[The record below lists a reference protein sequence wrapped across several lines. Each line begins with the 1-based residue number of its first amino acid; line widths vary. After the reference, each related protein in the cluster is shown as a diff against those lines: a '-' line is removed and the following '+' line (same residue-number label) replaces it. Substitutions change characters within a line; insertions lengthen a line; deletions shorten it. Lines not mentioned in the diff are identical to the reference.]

1 MCCVFSFH
9 GAWVGGEL
17 LFVCVRGEPFV
28 ICEQVFTMFT
38 WICATTESGVAKLM
52 VSFGFLGWLQ
62 CTL

>member
-9 GAWVGGEL
+9 GAWVGGEVL
-17 LFVCVRGEPFV
+17 LVCVCGEPFV
-28 ICEQVFTMFT
+28 IFEQVFTMFA

-52 VSFGFLGWLQ
+52 FFILFFGWLQ